1 MALEARTLI
10 LLIDFKGHPILADE
24 LTNNLRYNYLMEL
37 LQLETEL
44 NIVSDHIVNTE
55 NKSSQEVASEIVN
68 LVKA

>member
-37 LQLETEL
+37 LPHYLE
-44 NIVSDHIVNTE
+44 N
-55 NKSSQEVASEIVN
+55 
-68 LVKA
+68 